1 MDCVGYVVK
10 WVHGWFR
17 RLWRISA
24 HSGSLEASRSI
35 VLFCLFSLLAKFSRK
50 ERYCGNVLAAA
61 KVLKQGLAKHLRL
74 KLLEYAQNLVL
85 VLLLLL

>member
-24 HSGSLEASRSI
+24 HSGSFGGFP
-35 VLFCLFSLLAKFSRK
+35 VDCLFGLLACSQSSRGK
-50 ERYCGNVLAAA
+50 RGTVAMSWRQPGY
-61 KVLKQGLAKHLRL
+61 
-74 KLLEYAQNLVL
+74 
-85 VLLLLL
+85 